1 MAPIDGGPSGRK
13 AYIVTGPTA
22 GIGRQTALDL
32 ARHGTVVLVGRDP
45 GRLDSV
51 RQTIGGGGGGRR
63 AVPVLCDLS
72 DPASVRRAAA
82 RIIELGL
89 PVAGLVNN
97 AGIMQLRPTTNAHG
111 WDMTFATDHL
121 GPFALTEALA
131 PHLQDGA
138 QVVFVC
144 SGVEDPERRF
154 AVMAGFPAAT
164 PMPPPSS
171 ATWRRCWR
179 SRARCRGCALTR
191 SSLASARGPILA
203 GTAMWSCAW

>member
-1 MAPIDGGPSGRK
+1 MAPIDGGQSGRK

-32 ARHGTVVLVGRDP
+32 ARHGTIVLVGRDP

-51 RQTIGGGGGGRR
+51 RQTIEGGGGR
-63 AVPVLCDLS
+63 AVPVVCDLS
-72 DPASVRRAAA
+72 DLASVRRAAA

-97 AGIMQLRPTTNAHG
+97 AGIMQLRPTRNALG

-131 PHLQDGA
+131 PHLADGT

-154 AVMAGFPAAT
+154 AVMAGFRGGRYI
-164 PMPPPSS
+164 S
-171 ATWRRCWR
+171 AE
-179 SRARCRGCALTR
+179 
-191 SSLASARGPILA
+191 ASARGEWAPGGSKLPGGDAYATSKQCNLA
-203 GTAMWSCAW
+203 TV

>member
-1 MAPIDGGPSGRK
+1 MAPIDGGQSGRK

-32 ARHGTVVLVGRDP
+32 ARYGTVVLVGRDP

-51 RQTIGGGGGGRR
+51 RQTIEGGGGR
-63 AVPVLCDLS
+63 AVSVVCDLS
-72 DPASVRRAAA
+72 DLASVRRAAA

-97 AGIMQLRPTTNAHG
+97 AGIMQLRPTRNPLG
-111 WDMTFATDHL
+111 WDTPFATDHL

-131 PHLQDGA
+131 PQLPDGA

-144 SGVEDPERRF
+144 SGVEDPARRF
-154 AVMAGFPAAT
+154 AVMAGFRGRRYI
-164 PMPPPSS
+164 S
-171 ATWRRCWR
+171 AEASPRRPWAPC
-179 SRARCRGCALTR
+179 
-191 SSLASARGPILA
+191 
-203 GTAMWSCAW
+203 